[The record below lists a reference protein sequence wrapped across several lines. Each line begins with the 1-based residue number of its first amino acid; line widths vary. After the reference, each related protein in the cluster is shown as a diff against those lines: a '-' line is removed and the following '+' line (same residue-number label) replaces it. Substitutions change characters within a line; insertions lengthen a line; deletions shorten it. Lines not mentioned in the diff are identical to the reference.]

1 MITVL
6 SVLVWVAEAV
16 EWLLSLGWWL
26 VPVFVPGAIVGA
38 WLWLRPTGK
47 RRRPR
52 PRRAAGPVPA
62 PQPAVDQDTIVF
74 QAATHAGVPT
84 SSSDGEADR

>member
-1 MITVL
+1 MTVL

-16 EWLLSLGWWL
+16 GWLLSLGWWL
-26 VPVFVPGAIVGA
+26 VSAIVPSATVGT

-52 PRRAAGPVPA
+52 PRPAAGPA
-62 PQPAVDQDTIVF
+62 DDQDTIVF
-74 QAATHAGVPT
+74 QALTQADVPT
-84 SSSDGEADR
+84 SSSDGEAGR

>member
-1 MITVL
+1 MTVL

-16 EWLLSLGWWL
+16 EWLLSLGWW
-26 VPVFVPGAIVGA
+26 PVAITVPGVTAVV

-47 RRRPR
+47 RRRPHPR
-52 PRRAAGPVPA
+52 PAAGPPD
-62 PQPAVDQDTIVF
+62 DQDTIVF
-74 QAATHAGVPT
+74 QAITQADLPT